1 MRCIG
6 CVAVPWLGAGHPSCK
21 GVPMSEMAALYAQE
35 MDCQS
40 RVDELVRVLDSLA
53 DFRNQVNV
61 ARADFEGQLDDK
73 VRRAYRASDLSGRLA
88 KKYAEKTV
96 GYLTGEFGRNM
107 AYDFAEVDAQ
117 AAAATIR
124 VDEELD
130 EELARLASIRERI
143 RAERAR
149 EQVVQA
155 ARQAEQVARRSG
167 KW

>member
-1 MRCIG
+1 M
-6 CVAVPWLGAGHPSCK
+6 
-21 GVPMSEMAALYAQE
+21 
-35 MDCQS
+35 
-40 RVDELVRVLDSLA
+40 
-53 DFRNQVNV
+53 
-61 ARADFEGQLDDK
+61 
-73 VRRAYRASDLSGRLA
+73 
-88 KKYAEKTV
+88 

-149 EQVVQA
+149 EQGVQA
-155 ARQAEQVARRSG
+155 ARQAEQAARRSG
-167 KW
+167 RW